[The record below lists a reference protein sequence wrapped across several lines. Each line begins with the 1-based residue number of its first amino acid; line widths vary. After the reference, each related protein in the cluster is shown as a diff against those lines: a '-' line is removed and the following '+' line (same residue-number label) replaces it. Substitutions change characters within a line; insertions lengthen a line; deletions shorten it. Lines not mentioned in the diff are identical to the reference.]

1 MILSIYE
8 DLFCDVGQEIH
19 EYINTERDVD
29 AIVFAIEKAHNEHP
43 ADFQSLVEC
52 LRTKERLRGTK
63 KRSDCGK
70 GNSPWFGIV
79 WAEPC
84 YPTHSRS
91 CAISDTYARIR
102 GNGLP

>member
-63 KRSDCGK
+63 KTQRLRKRQFSLVWNCLGRTMLSDSFSKLRNFRYLC
-70 GNSPWFGIV
+70 S
-79 WAEPC
+79 
-84 YPTHSRS
+84 YQR
-91 CAISDTYARIR
+91 
-102 GNGLP
+102 